1 MPPTLSD
8 FIVTS
13 LVLFGSH
20 SCSALRIGMLLLN
33 LLKLDDT
40 ESMSPPSRVEE
51 TKVTVMGA
59 ASCQPF
65 NVLFSALESTQ

>member
-1 MPPTLSD
+1 MHPTLSD

-20 SCSALRIGMLLLN
+20 SCSALHIGMLILS

-40 ESMSPPSRVEE
+40 KSMSPPSRTEE

-59 ASCQPF
+59 TSCQSF
-65 NVLFSALESTQ
+65 NVLFSVLESTQ